1 MKQHETEEEDM
12 TVEDVI
18 EAVNVTDDAV
28 VEMLAN
34 LEDENS
40 DEEGV
45 AVEESLVSPNK
56 IIKQNSQS

>member
-40 DEEGV
+40 DEEG
-45 AVEESLVSPNK
+45 AAAE
-56 IIKQNSQS
+56 

>member
-40 DEEGV
+40 DEEGAV
-45 AVEESLVSPNK
+45 AE
-56 IIKQNSQS
+56 

>member
-1 MKQHETEEEDM
+1 M

-34 LEDENS
+34 LDDENS
-40 DEEGV
+40 DEED
-45 AVEESLVSPNK
+45 AAAEESSVSPCK